1 MVECN
6 AKSTVRESENVTV
19 TIQNNNSKYHSS
31 VISHFYIFKR
41 HSGLVFLKRRQNVIL
56 LKQNNIEL
64 TIYILVPYS
73 YSVRMTS

>member
-31 VISHFYIFKR
+31 VISHFYIFKC
-41 HSGLVFLKRRQNVIL
+41 LVFLKRRQNVIL